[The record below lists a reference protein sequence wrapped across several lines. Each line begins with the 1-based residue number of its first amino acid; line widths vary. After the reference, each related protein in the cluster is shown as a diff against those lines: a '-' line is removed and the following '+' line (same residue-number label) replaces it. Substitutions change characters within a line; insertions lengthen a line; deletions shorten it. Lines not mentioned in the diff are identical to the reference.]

1 MKKIKYMY
9 WFIFIK
15 SILNNIGNNNVNSIS
30 YNIKKTANK
39 IKFRFIWIFK
49 SERDL
54 KPHSQ
59 KCLLLVWFFT
69 L

>member
-1 MKKIKYMY
+1 M
-9 WFIFIK
+9 
-15 SILNNIGNNNVNSIS
+15 LNKTGNINVNSMS
-30 YNIKKTANK
+30 YNIKKIQSITK
-39 IKFRFIWIFK
+39 LMLICMLM

-59 KCLLLVWFFT
+59 KCLLLVWFFI